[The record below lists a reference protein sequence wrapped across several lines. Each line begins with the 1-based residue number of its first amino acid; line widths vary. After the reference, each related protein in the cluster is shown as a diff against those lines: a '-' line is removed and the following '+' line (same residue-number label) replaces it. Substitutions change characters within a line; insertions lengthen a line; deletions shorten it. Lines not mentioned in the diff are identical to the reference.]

1 MRAGFSFSLLSL
13 VLAVAYFLIAYTS
26 GSEQSREGD
35 IMAGA
40 ILYGPLIAASIAAL
54 FHKAE
59 RNTASLPS
67 TLLFVLFLTTGFM
80 AIVGYNFAGL
90 LVGIINLV
98 LCWRLAL
105 MTIQASITVRKDV

>member
-1 MRAGFSFSLLSL
+1 MRTALSFSLLSL
-13 VLAVAYFLIAYTS
+13 ILAGGYFLIAYTS

-54 FHKAE
+54 FYKAE
-59 RNTASLPS
+59 RNTASLPL

-80 AIVGYNFAGL
+80 AILGYNFAGL
-90 LVGIINLV
+90 LVGIINSV
-98 LCWRLAL
+98 LCWTLAVL
-105 MTIQASITVRKDV
+105 TIQASTNVRKDV